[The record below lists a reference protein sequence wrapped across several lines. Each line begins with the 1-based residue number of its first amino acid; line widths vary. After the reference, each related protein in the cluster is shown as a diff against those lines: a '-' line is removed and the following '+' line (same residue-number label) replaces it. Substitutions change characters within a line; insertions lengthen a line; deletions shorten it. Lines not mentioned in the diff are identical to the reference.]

1 MTAYMTVKDVQMIA
15 QTRNKLLTAKDQYQW
30 LTILKNINLDL
41 SENKLQMIKQLNIN
55 NEAIKY

>member
-1 MTAYMTVKDVQMIA
+1 MTIKDIQIIA
-15 QTRNKLLTAKDQYQW
+15 QTRNKLLTVKCQDEW

-41 SENKLQMIKQLNIN
+41 SENKLQMIKYLNIN